1 MGALHPPR
9 QEEVYLFYLEVQDHG
24 LDLCNCRGH
33 CKITTTTF
41 VTQNFLL
48 DDHSQQ

>member
-1 MGALHPPR
+1 MGALYPPR

-33 CKITTTTF
+33 CKITTTF